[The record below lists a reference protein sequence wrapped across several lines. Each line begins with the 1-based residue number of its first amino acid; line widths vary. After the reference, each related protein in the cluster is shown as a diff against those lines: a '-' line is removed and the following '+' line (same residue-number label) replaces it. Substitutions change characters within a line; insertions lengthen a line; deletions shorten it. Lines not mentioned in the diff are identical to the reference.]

1 MKAVCAGYADLLEVS
16 FIETSAK
23 ELYVYAKF
31 SDGTQGQVDMSELA
45 WMPVFASWK
54 DGEFGKV
61 WLDDGIPCWGE
72 DNHVGPEWM
81 RERLQPMKY
90 EEWKESHRLAAAP
103 VA

>member
-1 MKAVCAGYADLLEVS
+1 MKAVCAGHTELLEVS
-16 FIETSAK
+16 SIETSTK
-23 ELYVYAKF
+23 DLCVYAKF
-31 SDGTQGQVDMSELA
+31 SDGAQGLVDVSELA

-54 DGEFGKV
+54 DGEFDEV

-90 EEWKESHRLAAAP
+90 ESWKDSHRLAAAS
-103 VA
+103 AA